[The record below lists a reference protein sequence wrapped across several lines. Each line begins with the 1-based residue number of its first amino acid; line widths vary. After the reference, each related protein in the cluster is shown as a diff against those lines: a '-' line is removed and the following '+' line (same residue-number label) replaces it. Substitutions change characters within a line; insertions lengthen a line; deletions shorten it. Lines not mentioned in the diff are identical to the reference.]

1 MVDLDPCFGSL
12 ISVEHPTYTVYANTE
27 ILLII
32 RSSSFRDL
40 DFPAPEQKSIHGPT
54 YHKTLVF
61 PGIKSDCMAH
71 GNQFEHS
78 FIVRTLVRAPDFVL

>member
-1 MVDLDPCFGSL
+1 MFGSL
-12 ISVEHPTYTVYANTE
+12 ISVEQPTYTVYANTDCME
-27 ILLII
+27 ILLIT

-40 DFPAPEQKSIHGPT
+40 DFPAPEQRSIHGPT

-71 GNQFEHS
+71 GNQF
-78 FIVRTLVRAPDFVL
+78 